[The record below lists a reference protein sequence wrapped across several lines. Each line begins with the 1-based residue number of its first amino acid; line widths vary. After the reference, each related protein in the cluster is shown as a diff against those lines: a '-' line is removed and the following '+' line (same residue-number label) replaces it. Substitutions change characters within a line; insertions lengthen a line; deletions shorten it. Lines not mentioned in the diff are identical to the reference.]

1 MSSRIFVFVHWQ
13 RLEDIQRL
21 DVNQLE
27 PLDSKGQNE
36 TSTADAVEMTTRG
49 LQREEEE
56 GGGRILEW
64 IEKR

>member
-1 MSSRIFVFVHWQ
+1 MFVHWQ